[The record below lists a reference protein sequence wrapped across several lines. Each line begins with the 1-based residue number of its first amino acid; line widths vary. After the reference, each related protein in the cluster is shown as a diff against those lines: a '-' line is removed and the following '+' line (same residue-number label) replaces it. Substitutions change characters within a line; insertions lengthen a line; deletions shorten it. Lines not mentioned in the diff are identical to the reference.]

1 MKKGQTNNPNGRPK
15 GKPNRVTA
23 DVKKFIETLV
33 CNNLS
38 KMERDI
44 NKLEPK
50 DRLIIIER
58 LLQYTIPK
66 QQSVSVEAQIQAEY
80 ASLERLLKTAP
91 DEAINEI
98 TERIVMLNRNQKK
111 MSKEFLLGYA
121 RGKELQAA
129 YVAVYSVNPEN
140 REIQIRLGAEIP
152 GASHDDILIQVC
164 YSKEDVLTNVPDEE
178 IKEAVRAYLRTK

>member
-15 GKPNRVTA
+15 GKPNKVTT

-44 NKLEPK
+44 NKLTPK

-91 DEAINEI
+91 DEAISEI
-98 TERIVMLNRNQKK
+98 TERILMMNKIQQKN
-111 MSKEFLLGYA
+111 E
-121 RGKELQAA
+121 
-129 YVAVYSVNPEN
+129 
-140 REIQIRLGAEIP
+140 
-152 GASHDDILIQVC
+152 
-164 YSKEDVLTNVPDEE
+164 
-178 IKEAVRAYLRTK
+178 